1 MGLFSKKKNT
11 AESDS
16 ALTESEIQKKL
27 YGEFNA
33 GHPNVALG
41 DRDHSKG
48 QGSSSVFSREL
59 PSEKEPAQDLFSAS
73 EEGLLDPVPP
83 PRQNYSEQKLSDQ
96 ASRYVPLHDFEKK
109 PASPV
114 STTSGAEPYARFP
127 YNRPPENKM
136 DVFAEIGKGAWA
148 MLRALSETLSDPKQI
163 ALRRFIYWGVAVLV
177 VFLLFWGVNTLN
189 SQREEAMRA
198 RYKMSGKPVV
208 AEVPAVVV
216 AAPVAEREVIITP
229 APVRAEKATVSKAA
243 GTAAA
248 AVSSGGH
255 YVIQVVTYPSRQ
267 DAEQIATALK
277 RTGLRAFVQ
286 ENSRPSG
293 RIFYLV
299 LIGGFRTAA
308 DAQAQLLKFRALE
321 AARPFQDAFVRTNR
335 S

>member
-16 ALTESEIQKKL
+16 VLTESEIQKKL

-33 GHPNVALG
+33 GHPNAAPG
-41 DRDHSKG
+41 DRDPSKG
-48 QGSSSVFSREL
+48 QASSPVFFRDL
-59 PSEKEPAQDLFSAS
+59 PSAKEPAQDLFSAS

-83 PRQNYSEQKLSDQ
+83 PRQNYSEPKPSNQ

-109 PASPV
+109 PASSVLPE
-114 STTSGAEPYARFP
+114 SGSQPYARFP

-136 DVFAEIGKGAWA
+136 DVLAEIGKGVWA
-148 MLRALSETLSDPKQI
+148 KLRALSETLSDPRQI

-177 VFLLFWGVNTLN
+177 VILLFLGVNALN
-189 SQREEAMRA
+189 SQREQAMRA

-208 AEVPAVVV
+208 TEAPAVVV
-216 AAPVAEREVIITP
+216 TAPVAEREVIITP
-229 APVRAEKATVSKAA
+229 APVRAEKALVSKAA
-243 GTAAA
+243 GTAATA
-248 AVSSGGH
+248 ASAGGP

-267 DAEQIATALK
+267 DAEQIVTALK